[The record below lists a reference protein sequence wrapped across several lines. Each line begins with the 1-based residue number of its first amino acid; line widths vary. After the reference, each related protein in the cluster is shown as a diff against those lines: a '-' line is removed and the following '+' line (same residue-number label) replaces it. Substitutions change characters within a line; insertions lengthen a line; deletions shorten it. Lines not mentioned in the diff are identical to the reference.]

1 MKTFNKIISL
11 IIMIAIISSL
21 SVNVAFASGEANA
34 ASQTFYPKD
43 ISGITFTGASN
54 TTGYVKSDANGNI
67 TSYATT
73 TIQSG
78 VTYYN
83 DADGNYAFSAKHD
96 GNTKGCINIPVNV
109 TTAGKYD
116 VTVNYYMSPVSTYTS
131 TSAWLVKAN
140 DQILA
145 YTNVHGG
152 TNGASNTDKTTFNAG
167 TADFTQ
173 GENTIS
179 FELSSLETYARRII
193 IESIVLTPKKDRTFF
208 VNPDSLTINSNSSVV
223 AKSIAYNNVSSAP
236 WVISKF
242 ETTSAPT
249 VGETYIEFTLNAPV
263 DGNYTIDFDKV
274 GVLTGGTRTGGKWNV
289 SVNNGT
295 ASLIDFGHI
304 YKTKA
309 TVSMNATLNKGANT
323 FKFVYNSTEAETG
336 VAKQD
341 YGFFLKG
348 INLNYIPKDKIEV
361 ANAPVLFGEAPVPTT
376 QTFCPKNISGI
387 TFEGADGTSGFVKAD
402 ENGNITNFATKT
414 IEEETAYYIDA
425 DGNYA
430 FSAKHDGDTKGCINI
445 PIDVTAAG
453 NYDVTVNYYISPVD
467 TYTST
472 SAWLVKAND
481 QILAYTNA
489 HGTNGA
495 SNTEKMVLEAGSA
508 DFSQGENTISFEL
521 SSLEKYARRII
532 IESIVLTPNSDRAF
546 YVNPDGIT
554 VNSKSDIIS
563 KSTVYN
569 GTSAAP
575 YVVTKYETTSAPTVG
590 ETYIE
595 FTLDAPFDGN
605 YTIAFDKVGM
615 LSGGTKTRGK
625 WNVSV
630 NNGTDTLVDFTR
642 NYKSKATVSIN
653 SALKEG
659 INTLKFVYNSTDS
672 ATGNAKQEYG
682 FFLTGITVTPDA
694 ADIPEAEYTI
704 ITQMPATGTYQAYA
718 TIKNDTSK
726 DETAVIIAAV
736 YGMENNKVDLKNVDY
751 VEYLVEVGETKEIST
766 PVIVPDGITDG
777 WITLFVWTDIDNKIT
792 PIIKSTII
800 R

>member
-1 MKTFNKIISL
+1 MMKTFNKIISL

-54 TTGYVKSDANGNI
+54 KTGYVKTDANGNI
-67 TSYATT
+67 TSDATK

-78 VTYYN
+78 VTYYK
-83 DADGNYAFSAKHD
+83 DDKGNYAFSARHD

-116 VTVNYYMSPVSTYTS
+116 VTVNYYISPVVDNTYKPT
-131 TSAWLVKAN
+131 TTTAWLVKAN

-145 YTNVHGG
+145 YTNVHCE

-173 GENTIS
+173 GVNTIS
-179 FELSSLETYARRII
+179 FELSSLEQYARRII

-208 VNPDSLTINSNSSVV
+208 VNPDSLTINSKSDIVS
-223 AKSIAYNNVSSAP
+223 KSIAYNGKSEAP
-236 WVISKF
+236 YVVTKF

-249 VGETYIEFTLNAPV
+249 VGETYIEFTLNAPF
-263 DGNYTIDFDKV
+263 DGNYTIAFDKV
-274 GVLTGGTRTGGKWNV
+274 GAVSGTYTGGMWNV

-295 ASLIDFGHI
+295 ATLVDFTRN
-304 YKTKA
+304 YKSIK
-309 TVSMNATLNKGANT
+309 TVSINSALKKGINTL
-323 FKFVYNSTEAETG
+323 KFVYDSTG
-336 VAKQD
+336 NAKQD
-341 YGFFLKG
+341 YGFFLTG

-361 ANAPVLFGEAPVPTT
+361 VNAPALFGEAPVPTT
-376 QTFCPKNISGI
+376 QTFYPKDISDI
-387 TFEGADGTSGFVKAD
+387 TFEGVDDRSGFVKLD
-402 ENGNITNFATKT
+402 KNGNISDYATKT

-430 FSAKHDGDTKGCINI
+430 FSAKHDGATKGCINI

-453 NYDVTVNYYISPVD
+453 NYDVTVNYYISPVG
-467 TYTST
+467 TYKST
-472 SAWLVKAND
+472 SAWLVKANE
-481 QILAYTNA
+481 QILAYTKA

-495 SNTEKMVLEAGSA
+495 SNTDKMVLEAGSA
-508 DFSQGENTISFEL
+508 DFSQGKNTISFEL
-521 SSLEKYARRII
+521 TSLEEKYARRII

-546 YVNPDGIT
+546 YVNPDSIT
-554 VNSKSDIIS
+554 VNSKSDIVS
-563 KSTVYN
+563 KSIEYN
-569 GTSAAP
+569 GMSAAP
-575 YVVTKYETTSAPTVG
+575 YVVTKYETTSAPTAG

-595 FTLDAPFDGN
+595 FAIKAPFDGN
-605 YTIAFDKVGM
+605 YTIAFDKVGAV
-615 LSGGTKTRGK
+615 SGTYTGGM

-630 NNGTDTLVDFTR
+630 NNGTATLVDFTR
-642 NYKSKATVSIN
+642 NYKSIKTVSIN
-653 SALKEG
+653 SALKKG
-659 INTLKFVYNSTDS
+659 INTLKFVYDS
-672 ATGNAKQEYG
+672 TGNAKQDYG

-694 ADIPEAEYTI
+694 ADIPEIADIVIST
-704 ITQMPATGTYQAYA
+704 MPEAGTYQARA

-736 YGMENNKVDLKNVDY
+736 YGKENNKDDLKNIDY
-751 VEYLVEVGETKEIST
+751 VEYSVEVGETKEIST
-766 PVIVPDGITDG
+766 PVIVPEGITEG
-777 WITLFVWTDIDNKIT
+777 WIKLFVWSDIDDKIT
-792 PIIKSTII
+792 PIIRSTII
-800 R
+800 K